1 MKIKEVI
8 VVEGKNDDLR
18 LKQFFDCDT
27 IITHG
32 LGLDD
37 KTIEMIK
44 EMNDKRGVILF
55 LDPDHPG
62 EMIRKRLNDSISGLK
77 NAFVLKKNARTPR
90 KVGVEHASYEILK
103 EALENLVTYESD
115 IRTLE
120 MEDMYDLGL
129 VGLDDAAVRREYI
142 SEKYHI
148 GKCNA
153 KTMLKRLNMLKVKRE
168 ELVGVLNERY
178 SDSLKDE

>member
-18 LKQFFDCDT
+18 LKRFFDCDT

-77 NAFVLKKNARTPR
+77 NAFVLKKNARTTK
-90 KVGVEHASYEILK
+90 KVGVEHASYEVLK
-103 EALENLVTYESD
+103 EAQEKGYAEADPTSD
-115 IRTLE
+115 IESYDAQYKLAILASLAFGTKIDVANVYREGITKITDI
-120 MEDMYDLGL
+120 DM
-129 VGLDDAAVRREYI
+129 
-142 SEKYHI
+142 KYANEFN
-148 GKCNA
+148 KCCR
-153 KTMLKRLNMLKVKRE
+153 KKL
-168 ELVGVLNERY
+168 
-178 SDSLKDE
+178 

>member
-27 IITHG
+27 VITHG
-32 LGLDD
+32 LGLDE
-37 KTIEMIK
+37 KTVEMIR
-44 EMNDKRGVILF
+44 ELNAKRGVILF

-77 NAFVLKKNARTPR
+77 NAFVLKKNARTTK
-90 KVGVEHASYEILK
+90 KVGIEHASFEVLK
-103 EALENLVTYESD
+103 EALENLVTYEVSEC
-115 IRTLE
+115 TLAI
-120 MEDMYDLGL
+120 EDMYDLGL
-129 VGLDDAAVRREYI
+129 LGTDDAADRREYI

-153 KTMLKRLNMLKVKRE
+153 KTMLKRLNMLKLKRD

>member
-55 LDPDHPG
+55 LDPDLSL
-62 EMIRKRLNDSISGLK
+62 I
-77 NAFVLKKNARTPR
+77 
-90 KVGVEHASYEILK
+90 
-103 EALENLVTYESD
+103 
-115 IRTLE
+115 
-120 MEDMYDLGL
+120 
-129 VGLDDAAVRREYI
+129 
-142 SEKYHI
+142 HI
-148 GKCNA
+148 
-153 KTMLKRLNMLKVKRE
+153 
-168 ELVGVLNERY
+168 
-178 SDSLKDE
+178 